1 MSDYS
6 VERRRRQDSELERMI
21 RDIQARIS
29 SWIKSE
35 ELGSGFGFSSY
46 ADRFENSEPS
56 QYGAVIL
63 CLWHENE
70 LAWNLELQVRLVD
83 EALAGTSFY
92 TECEDNTSSHIYS
105 SDHELQQDFT
115 DYFRFKW
122 FQNLLACEYDSA
134 HQELY
139 EYFAQNPRRL
149 EDVDWRG
156 FEKLL
161 ASVLQNNGFRV
172 ALGPGR
178 SDGGV
183 DIRLWS
189 HDAVSETL
197 TLVQAKRQNRNNPV
211 KIDAVRSFAQVLADE
226 GANRGLFV
234 TSSTYRPQVKQFA
247 ETKRWRLQLAD
258 STDVASWCGFAS
270 LTLKNQHL
278 AERYT
283 EAAGIHESRGAIRV
297 IPLNPR
303 ELVGQILHHKSYYY
317 GNHNS
322 FALVVGATSSG
333 VLAVRLGSRR
343 SNGTWV
349 IGHEMPILA
358 PSLLE
363 TPDCPPSFGKT
374 FWAWMYESD
383 RGRYF
388 SGDEKVWHLWD
399 GSPMSYYPP
408 D

>member
-1 MSDYS
+1 M
-6 VERRRRQDSELERMI
+6 ELHRRQDSELESMI
-21 RDIQARIS
+21 GDIKVRIS

-35 ELGSGFGFSSY
+35 NLGQDYGFSSY
-46 ADRFENSEPS
+46 ADHFGNSEPRPH
-56 QYGAVIL
+56 GATIL
-63 CLWHENE
+63 RFWFENE
-70 LAWNLELQVRLVD
+70 LAGNFDLQERLVD

-92 TECEDNTSSHIYS
+92 AEGYDNISSHIYS
-105 SDHELQQDFT
+105 SDDDLQKDFT

-122 FQNLLACEYDSA
+122 FQKLLASEYDSA

-139 EYFAQNPRRL
+139 EYFAQHPRRL
-149 EDVDWRG
+149 EEIHWRE

-178 SDGGV
+178 GDGGV

-211 KIDAVRSFAQVLADE
+211 KIDAVRSFAQVITDE

-234 TSSTYRPQVKQFA
+234 TSSTYSPQVKRFA
-247 ETKRWRLQLAD
+247 ETKSWILQLAD
-258 STDVASWCGFAS
+258 SRDVSSWCARAS
-270 LTLKNQHL
+270 LTLKDQYL
-278 AERYT
+278 AERYA
-283 EAAGIHESRGAIRV
+283 EAVVIHKSRGAISA

-303 ELVGQILHHKSYYY
+303 ELVGRILHQVSRYN
-317 GNHNS
+317 GNNNS
-322 FALVVGATSSG
+322 FALVIGATNSG
-333 VLAVRLGSRR
+333 VLAAHLDSRC
-343 SNGTWV
+343 SNGFWV
-349 IGHEMPILA
+349 IGYQTPILA
-358 PSLLE
+358 TSFLQ
-363 TPDCPPSFGKT
+363 TPDYPWSFSKT
-374 FWAWMYESD
+374 FWAWMCESD
-383 RGRYF
+383 RGWHF

-399 GSPMSYYPP
+399 GSPMLYYPP

>member
-1 MSDYS
+1 MKDSRI
-6 VERRRRQDSELERMI
+6 ERHRRLDSELESMI
-21 RDIQARIS
+21 RDIKVRIS

-35 ELGSGFGFSSY
+35 DLGQDFGFFSY
-46 ADRFENSEPS
+46 ADRYENSEPS
-56 QYGAVIL
+56 PYGAMIL
-63 CLWHENE
+63 YFWYENE
-70 LAWNLELQVRLVD
+70 LARDFDLQERLVD
-83 EALAGTSFY
+83 EALTGTSFY
-92 TECEDNTSSHIYS
+92 AEGIDNISSGIYS
-105 SDHELQQDFT
+105 SDSELQIDFT

-122 FQNLLACEYDSA
+122 FQKLLASEYDSA

-139 EYFAQNPRRL
+139 EYFAQHPRRL
-149 EDVDWRG
+149 EEIHWRE

-161 ASVLQNNGFRV
+161 ASVLHNNGFRV

-178 SDGGV
+178 ADGGV

-234 TSSTYRPQVKQFA
+234 TSSTYSPQVKQFA
-247 ETKRWRLQLAD
+247 ETKSWILQLAD
-258 STDVASWCGFAS
+258 SRDVASWCARAS
-270 LTLKNQHL
+270 LILKAQYL
-278 AERYT
+278 AERYA
-283 EAAGIHESRGAIRV
+283 EAVGIHISRGAISV

-303 ELVGQILHHKSYYY
+303 ELVGQILHQSSFYN

-322 FALVVGATSSG
+322 FALVIGATSSG
-333 VLAVRLGSRR
+333 ILAAHLESKCSKGIWAVGYQ
-343 SNGTWV
+343 T
-349 IGHEMPILA
+349 PILA
-358 PSLLE
+358 TSFLE
-363 TPDCPPSFGKT
+363 TPDYPWSFSKT
-374 FWAWMYESD
+374 FWAWKCESD
-383 RGRYF
+383 RGWYF